1 MKREVENFDEFK
13 TIIMRR
19 LREVL
24 GEDIIGEEVA
34 RRNDTK
40 FFGVMKATQ
49 GTLQRIVYLDTYY
62 EKYKKYPCN
71 IDDMILDI
79 IKNLEAEPDKESLA
93 IISELG
99 DFSKVRNRLTFKLI
113 NYEMSKDY
121 LSNIAYIKFLD
132 LAIIYY
138 VTTGIEDNSAELL
151 VRQELLKIWGIKLE
165 ELHHIAKENMQ
176 KLFKIK
182 IETIGSVIS
191 KLFQIPLKKLQE
203 DTSEEV
209 EMWVLNTERKAF
221 GAVAILYDGAL
232 KDFAATVNSDI
243 IILPSSIHE
252 VLLVL
257 DKELEYTK
265 LKSIVKEVNST
276 VVAKDEILSNN
287 IYIYNRE
294 LDKIIMLDSD
304 I

>member
-243 IILPSSIHE
+243 IIL
-252 VLLVL
+252 
-257 DKELEYTK
+257 DR
-265 LKSIVKEVNST
+265 KS
-276 VVAKDEILSNN
+276 VV
-287 IYIYNRE
+287 
-294 LDKIIMLDSD
+294 
-304 I
+304 

>member
-151 VRQELLKIWGIKLE
+151 VRQELLKIWGINLE